1 MDLHDPYEFGA
12 LLCGLLTGTGVLGIC
27 LIFGLYQLEDW
38 LRKDDDQ

>member
-1 MDLHDPYEFGA
+1 MTTHELADFGA
-12 LLCGLLTGTGVLGIC
+12 LLCGILTATGVLGIS